1 MLNSIQIDEVKEEF
15 GRLIKPFTAIL
26 FDNAFMKINIQI
38 EISLKDIRCKQNLIE
53 LEMKYTDTKNHVW
66 ATDTVFSS
74 VTVLSK
80 YRKSIVRSWI
90 LVQDAM
96 ERSLEN
102 FYTKVQVEGQFASNN
117 TSMESSYTYRDLNI
131 VKNSM
136 SLVFNYFF
144 HKVEKMHSR
153 LGAKLKII
161 NKESESLTHLKNYF
175 KAKNVYYLNNF
186 RSLYELTEFKDEAR
200 DEFYSFIKSVK
211 PPVAE
216 PQFSRN
222 TTQGSMRSKG
232 KKKMVFMTE
241 FNLSSTVATVIKSK
255 LGFKNLL
262 RRNFG
267 WNDQVPETKI
277 DSDSVSLFSDGI
289 SSVCILV
296 VKHERRFF
304 ISSIMILGTD
314 RKSKEG
320 LGYSLSDFK
329 INFQIFKTV
338 SCEVVLDDK
347 VEIQRLTDFL
357 NMSRNDALSYIIR
370 RVANNV
376 MFRPLRE
383 QITDTVL
390 QKSSNPHL
398 TYRAVP
404 RQLHP
409 AEHANL
415 REEPPYARNEQ
426 YSEHLLRSA
435 LQTSAYCVQ
444 RKNKEDIR
452 IQHQ

>member
-1 MLNSIQIDEVKEEF
+1 MPSLSPNSVTSSDLCNYRHNPYSHQGQQVILNTLQIDEIKEEF
-15 GRLIKPFTAIL
+15 KRLIKPFTAVL
-26 FDNAFMKINIQI
+26 FDNAFMKLNIQI
-38 EISLKDIRCKQNLIE
+38 EIALKAIRCKQNLIE

-66 ATDTVFSS
+66 TTDTVFSS
-74 VTVLSK
+74 VTVLNK
-80 YRKSIVRSWI
+80 YRKSIVRCWI

-102 FYTKVQVEGQFASNN
+102 FYTKVQVEGQFAGNN
-117 TSMESSYTYRDLNI
+117 TSLDSGYTYRELNI

-161 NKESESLTHLKNYF
+161 DKQSQSLTHLKNYF

-186 RSLYELTEFKDEAR
+186 RSLYELAEFKDEER
-200 DEFYSFIKSVK
+200 NQFYSFIKSFK
-211 PPVAE
+211 KLPSQPK
-216 PQFSRN
+216 FSRN

-232 KKKMVFMTE
+232 KKQMVFMNE
-241 FNLSSTVATVIKSK
+241 YNLSSTVATVIKSK

-267 WNDQVPETKI
+267 WNDHVPETSM
-277 DSDSVSLFSDGI
+277 DTDGSSLFSDGI
-289 SSVCILV
+289 RSVYILV
-296 VKHERRFF
+296 VKHENRFF

-314 RKSKEG
+314 KKSKEG
-320 LGYSLSDFK
+320 LGFSLSDFR

-338 SCEVVLDDK
+338 SCEVVLDDR
-347 VEIQRLTDFL
+347 VEIQRLADFL

-383 QITDTVL
+383 QISETIR
-390 QKSSNPHL
+390 QKSSNL
-398 TYRAVP
+398 
-404 RQLHP
+404 
-409 AEHANL
+409 
-415 REEPPYARNEQ
+415 
-426 YSEHLLRSA
+426 
-435 LQTSAYCVQ
+435 
-444 RKNKEDIR
+444 
-452 IQHQ
+452 